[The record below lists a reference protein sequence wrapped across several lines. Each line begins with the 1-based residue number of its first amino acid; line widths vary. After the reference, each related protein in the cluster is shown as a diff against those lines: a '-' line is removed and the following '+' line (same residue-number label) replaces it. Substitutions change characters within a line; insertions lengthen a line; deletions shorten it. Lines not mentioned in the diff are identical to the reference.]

1 MLDEPEVAELARLWA
16 AALAGLAAHAA
27 RPGAGGLTPS
37 DLPYGSAWNRTR
49 SRSWRSAGTA
59 GAGWPRSWP
68 LPPLQEGLL
77 FHALYDA
84 QAPDVYTVQHFFDL
98 EGPADPARLRAAGQ
112 ALLDRHVNLRAG
124 FRMPGSGQAVQL
136 IPAGVVLPWREVDL
150 SGQPDPQAAAAAL
163 ARQERERRFDLAAPP
178 LLRFVLARLDTD
190 RWRLVITGHHLL
202 TDGWSMPVLGR
213 EFWRC
218 TGPGGTPGR
227 CRG

>member
-1 MLDEPEVAELARLWA
+1 M
-16 AALAGLAAHAA
+16 
-27 RPGAGGLTPS
+27 
-37 DLPYGSAWNRTR
+37 
-49 SRSWRSAGTA
+49 
-59 GAGWPRSWP
+59 
-68 LPPLQEGLL
+68 

-98 EGPADPARLRAAGQ
+98 DGPADPARLRAAGQ

-124 FRMPGSGQAVQL
+124 FRMLGSGQAVQL
-136 IPAGVVLPWREVDL
+136 IPVRVVLPWREVDL
-150 SGQPDPQAAAAAL
+150 SGRADPQAAAEAL
-163 ARQERERRFDLAAPP
+163 ARQDRERRFDLAAPP

-213 EFWRC
+213 ELLALYRA
-218 TGPGGTPGR
+218 GGTRRR